1 MERGWKRM
9 IYDGE
14 RVSLEQHVAKCIRTR
29 KSMLDSWG
37 YSSSGIWTD
46 VDNNRVRFKNRGW
59 RSVVVLSIGS
69 AIFAFEI
76 TKRSAFDRRTLCPLE
91 ETANFVPI
99 HKLQV
104 RLMFSLGLPSSPRS
118 FYFFKTIPNIGIFI
132 FGTFF
137 LNLKIFR
144 IIIKRFFEFFL
155 NSWLDFT
162 HDRLIAFPFIEL
174 NKISYSI
181 VFLRTN
187 FNNDLSV

>member
-1 MERGWKRM
+1 MMGSVYRWSNMLPSAFVR
-9 IYDGE
+9 E
-14 RVSLEQHVAKCIRTR
+14 RVCSIHGDIARVGFGRMSITIACVSRI
-29 KSMLDSWG
+29 
-37 YSSSGIWTD
+37 
-46 VDNNRVRFKNRGW
+46 VDGG
-59 RSVVVLSIGS
+59 SVVVLSIGS

-104 RLMFSLGLPSSPRS
+104 RLMFSLGLPSSTFNNSPRS